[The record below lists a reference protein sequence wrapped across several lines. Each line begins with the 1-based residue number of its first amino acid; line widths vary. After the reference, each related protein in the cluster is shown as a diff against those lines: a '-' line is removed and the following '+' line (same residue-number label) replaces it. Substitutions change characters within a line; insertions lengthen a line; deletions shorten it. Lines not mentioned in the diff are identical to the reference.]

1 MSSAR
6 NLYLYIFDT
15 QYSSTDQQER
25 GALTYYRRDVS
36 SVEQRWQSPHSYFA
50 LAMVAA
56 QRIRI
61 GTSNRVRC
69 NNNLH
74 KRGVSCT
81 STHDAHLKCM
91 EQIPCR
97 CGGLGKSQLNRRKV
111 PSKQKESAIQ
121 TKGIS
126 GFCAHCAA
134 SRFPFVMTLG
144 IDLRN
149 KHGFNRQCD
158 CILQRSKWP
167 QS

>member
-25 GALTYYRRDVS
+25 GAMTYFRRDVS

-56 QRIRI
+56 QHIRI
-61 GTSNRVRC
+61 GTSNRMRC

-74 KRGVSCT
+74 NRGVSCT
-81 STHDAHLKCM
+81 STHDAHLQCI

-97 CGGLGKSQLNRRKV
+97 CGGLGKSHLNKRDLLFLRALRSFTI
-111 PSKQKESAIQ
+111 PLCRDAGNRPPQQ
-121 TKGIS
+121 T
-126 GFCAHCAA
+126 
-134 SRFPFVMTLG
+134 R
-144 IDLRN
+144 
-149 KHGFNRQCD
+149 
-158 CILQRSKWP
+158 LQQAVRLYATA
-167 QS
+167 Q